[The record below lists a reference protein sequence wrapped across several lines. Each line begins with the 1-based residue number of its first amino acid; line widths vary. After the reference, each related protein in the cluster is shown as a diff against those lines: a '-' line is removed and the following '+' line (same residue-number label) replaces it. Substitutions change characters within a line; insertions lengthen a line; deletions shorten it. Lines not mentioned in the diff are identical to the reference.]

1 MTRKNVE
8 IVEKVYD
15 AFRRR
20 DIAQVFSLLAPDVTI
35 YQSSEIPWGGSYTG
49 HEEAAAFFGKLAQ
62 TITSAVTLE
71 RFVDAG
77 DHVVAIGH
85 TRGTTNAGGN
95 AFDVPIAHVWQ
106 IRDGL
111 VASVRF
117 YIDNPTMRA
126 ALG

>member
-1 MTRKNVE
+1 MRKNVE
-8 IVEKVYD
+8 IVQQVYE

-20 DIAQVFSLLAPDVTI
+20 DIAEVFSLLAPDVAI
-35 YQSSEIPWGGSYTG
+35 YQSHEIPWGGSYQG

-85 TRGTTNAGGN
+85 TRGTMNVGGK
-95 AFDVPIAHVWQ
+95 AFDVPIAHVWHL
-106 IRDGL
+106 RDGL
-111 VASVRF
+111 VAGVQF

-126 ALG
+126 ALP